1 MAMNLQL
8 PVKQDLRVS
17 GDLVVHSVFD
27 TIQGEGPFAGRPA
40 VFVRLA
46 DCNLQCP
53 GCDTEYTK
61 GKRTYNVADLIDL
74 VERTNKGP
82 AAGKLVVI
90 TGGEPLRQNIV
101 PFVRV
106 LKSAGYDI
114 QIETNGTL
122 FVPDMPWHHVTVV
135 CSPKTGKLNRHLM
148 PHISALKYVLDVDS
162 YSEED
167 GLPIKALDHSVGGR
181 VARPWPDFK
190 GTVYLQPM
198 DCKNDVR
205 NNINLKKCVEMCMKH
220 GYTLQIQ
227 LHKLLGVE

>member
-1 MAMNLQL
+1 MVKNLQT
-8 PVKQDLRVS
+8 PVKQDLLIS
-17 GDLVVHSVFD
+17 GNLYVHSVFD

-40 VFVRLA
+40 VFVRLS

-53 GCDTEYTK
+53 GCDTEYTSTRK
-61 GKRTYNVADLIDL
+61 LYSPAKLIDL
-74 VERTNKGP
+74 VEKTNNGP
-82 AAGKLVVI
+82 AAGKVVVI

-106 LKSAGYDI
+106 LKSAGYTV

-135 CSPKTGKLNRHLM
+135 CIPKTGRINKHLQ

-162 YSEED
+162 YDESD

-181 VARPWPDFK
+181 VARPWPEFK

-198 DCKNDVR
+198 DCKDDKRND
-205 NNINLKKCVEMCMKH
+205 INLKKCVEMCMKY

-227 LHKLLGVE
+227 LHKLIGVE